1 MRSIQEFLANRK
13 NKKTEKKSAA
23 AYELMKGQER
33 YTTSDTFM
41 IRLNGDVEDF
51 KPFLERIRVEGY
63 EYRIDTIDGE
73 LFSPTII
80 YVRIIKPNAN
90 NYFRKD

>member
-1 MRSIQEFLANRK
+1 MRSIQEFLAKRK
-13 NKKTEKKSAA
+13 NTKTEKKSAE
-23 AYELMKGQER
+23 AYDLMKSQER

-41 IRLNGDVEDF
+41 IRLNGDVEYF

-80 YVRIIKPNAN
+80 YVRIIKPNASK
-90 NYFRKD
+90 YFRKD